1 MKITEYARTTKISD
15 TDVLLIDGSSGTKT
29 VSIDQLKYS
38 LFENNPVMHRNI
50 WRNNNLGTS
59 VSAQQY
65 QAISSG
71 KFNDIYVGDYWTIGG
86 VKWQVVDLDY
96 FYKSGDQTF
105 MRHHAVIM
113 PTTSLYSSSYEDSRS
128 NWNGYFNSKLYKSSL
143 STARNTINNAFSGH
157 VIEHKEGGAYERDA
171 SSVSGAFNCRSENTT
186 ISLASTCYIYGD
198 HFFSPL
204 TANGQYPIVYN
215 GQFAAFRMNGPTM
228 LVGDDNKEWWL
239 RDPVSTTGFAVV
251 TNNLLA
257 NWGYADSEKG
267 IRPYFLIG

>member
-1 MKITEYARTTKISD
+1 MKITEYARTTKVSD

-86 VKWQVVDLDY
+86 VKWQVIDLDY
-96 FYKSGDQTF
+96 FYKGGDQTF

-128 NWNGYFNSKLYKSSL
+128 NWNGYFNSKLYKSSF

-157 VIEHKEGGAYERDA
+157 VIEHKEGGTYERDG

-186 ISLASTCYIYGD
+186 ISLASTCYIFGD
-198 HFFSPL
+198 HFFSAL
-204 TANGQYPIVYN
+204 TYNGQYPIVYN
-215 GQFAAFRMNGPTM
+215 GQFAAFRMNGPAM

-251 TNNLLA
+251 TGNLLA
-257 NWGYADSEKG
+257 NWGWADSEKG